1 MRPAARL
8 TLALALAVTGLLASE
23 AASAQARGGGGR
35 GGGGRGGGGRGG
47 EPAAAAAQP
56 APQTFAN
63 PAHAHLANVTD
74 RFADTPSQR
83 SLFATAAAELAVT
96 VDHAGQAAEAG
107 DNLGT
112 MKLHAGHV
120 INTIDP
126 TLEANGP
133 GLGYGAKKAAQ
144 QIVTEMEAAIAVPGA
159 SASMRILSNHILAS
173 TRNAIRIS
181 DLVVATAKRVQAAT
195 TAEEALE
202 IAQLMA
208 VMAGQ
213 IQTGFD
219 MNNNN
224 AIELSESGLRQAEQ
238 RAALLKRAE
247 GIGAVVGTG
256 TPP

>member
-1 MRPAARL
+1 MRAAARL
-8 TLALALAVTGLLASE
+8 ILASALAVTGLLVSE
-23 AASAQARGGGGR
+23 AASAQGRAGGRGGGGGGGR
-35 GGGGRGGGGRGG
+35 GGGGRG
-47 EPAAAAAQP
+47 EAPAAQAP
-56 APQTFAN
+56 AQTFAN

-96 VDHAGQAAEAG
+96 IDHAGQAAEAT

-144 QIVTEMEAAIAVPGA
+144 QIITEMEAAVAVPGS
-159 SASMRILSNHILAS
+159 SASMRILANHILAA
-173 TRNAIRIS
+173 TRNSIRIA
-181 DLVVATAKRVQAAT
+181 DLVVANAKRIQAAT
-195 TAEEALE
+195 TAEEAAE
-202 IAQLMA
+202 VAQLMS

-219 MNNNN
+219 LNNNN
-224 AIELSESGLRQAEQ
+224 TIELAESGLRQAEQ
-238 RAALLKRAE
+238 RATLLKRAE
-247 GIGAVVGTG
+247 GIGAVTGTG
-256 TPP
+256 AP

>member
-1 MRPAARL
+1 MRAAARL
-8 TLALALAVTGLLASE
+8 FLASALAVAGLFVSE
-23 AASAQARGGGGR
+23 AADAQGRAGGR

-47 EPAAAAAQP
+47 DADAPAAQAPAQ
-56 APQTFAN
+56 TYAN

-96 VDHAGQAAEAG
+96 VDHAGQAAEAT

-120 INTIDP
+120 IQTLDP
-126 TLEANGP
+126 SLEANGP
-133 GLGYGAKKAAQ
+133 GLGYGAKTAAQ
-144 QIVTEMEAAIAVPGA
+144 QIITEMEAAIAVPGS
-159 SASMRILSNHILAS
+159 SASMRILANHILAA
-173 TRNAIRIS
+173 TRNSIRIA
-181 DLVVATAKRVQAAT
+181 DLVIANAKRIQAAT
-195 TAEEALE
+195 TAEEAAE
-202 IAQLMA
+202 VAALMA

-224 AIELSESGLRQAEQ
+224 TIELSESGLRQAEQ
-238 RAALLKRAE
+238 RATLLKRAE
-247 GIGAVVGTG
+247 GMGTVTPAGA
-256 TPP
+256 P